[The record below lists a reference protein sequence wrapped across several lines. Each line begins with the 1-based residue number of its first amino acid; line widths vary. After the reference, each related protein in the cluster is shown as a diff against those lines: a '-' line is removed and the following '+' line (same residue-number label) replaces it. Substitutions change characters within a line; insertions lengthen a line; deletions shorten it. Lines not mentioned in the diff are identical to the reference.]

1 MKTKPVIM
9 HFVPVET
16 IQKIANDQF
25 EIQKIFLHKL
35 IPLADIQHV
44 GATSVPGSLTKGDL
58 DIQVRVPKNKFVS
71 ARTILDQHYKPN
83 HQDDIWTEEFASFE
97 NYANP
102 AIPIGIQLT
111 VQGSNYDEFY
121 KIRDLFINNP
131 ELLKRYNA
139 IKKQCEGKSSIE
151 YRKHKRQLFGVNG
164 ANPLLAD

>member
-1 MKTKPVIM
+1 M

-25 EIQKIFLHKL
+25 KIQKAFLNKL
-35 IPLADIQHV
+35 IPSADIQHV

-58 DIQVRVPKNKFVS
+58 DIQIRVPKSKFVS
-71 ARTILDQHYKPN
+71 ARTVLSQHYKPN
-83 HQDDIWTEEFASFE
+83 HQNDIWTEEFASFE

-131 ELLKRYNA
+131 KLLKRYNA
-139 IKKQCEGKSSIE
+139 IKMQCEGKSSVE

-164 ANPLLAD
+164 ANPLLVD